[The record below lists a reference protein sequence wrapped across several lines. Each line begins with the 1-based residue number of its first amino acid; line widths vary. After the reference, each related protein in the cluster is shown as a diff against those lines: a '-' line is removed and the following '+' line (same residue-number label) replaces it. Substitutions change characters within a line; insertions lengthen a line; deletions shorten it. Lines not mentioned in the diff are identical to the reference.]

1 VKKLFLI
8 FSFSIISSHYT
19 IAQSGITFCEIMF
32 APESGPNEFIEIYNL
47 SDIAIDLTG
56 YQIKYYTAG
65 NDQIISTGG
74 GLILNPHTFA
84 VIFENDY
91 DLINGIYNNI
101 VPPVALV
108 LKISDNS
115 FGSTGMANSSD
126 RTLVLFNNLGDTVD
140 TYTYS
145 ANNSNGYSDEKIH
158 LTKDNSTANWTNSTS
173 LNGTP
178 GKENSFSGLIPYK
191 PHSIIVNEIM
201 SNPNLYGS
209 EFIELYNIS
218 NDIVN
223 LDGWTINDKSGS
235 VIPVS
240 KGNQNL
246 ENNCYFLLAE
256 DSSIIKD
263 YNINDFKNVHILNSS
278 SMNLSA
284 LNDVVLLKDALGNT
298 IDSVNYFE
306 SWQNP
311 NFIITKGKSLEKI
324 NPYLSGNDPKNW
336 STCTN
341 PVGATPGKQNSIYTI
356 SANIASKVSVSPNP
370 FSPDND
376 GYEDFAIIHYKLAQK
391 TAQVRIKI
399 FDSRGRLVRTLENN
413 LASGSEGSIIFDG
426 LGDNKQPLRIGI
438 YIALIEAISQNNGS
452 TDKMKTAIVIAKK
465 F

>member
-1 VKKLFLI
+1 MKKLLLI
-8 FSFSIISSHYT
+8 FCFSIIASQYI
-19 IAQSGITFCEIMF
+19 IAQPGITFSEIMF
-32 APESGPNEFIEIYNL
+32 APESGPNEFVEIYNL
-47 SDIAIDLTG
+47 NDIAIDLTG

-65 NDQIISTGG
+65 NDQIISTGS
-74 GLILNPHTFA
+74 GLLLNPHSFA

-91 DLINGIYNNI
+91 DLINGIYKNI
-101 VPPVALV
+101 VPAGALV

-126 RTLVLFNNLGDTVD
+126 RTLVLLNNSDDTVD

-201 SNPNLYGS
+201 SNPNLHGS

-218 NDIVN
+218 NDIIN

-263 YNINDFKNVHILNSS
+263 YNINVFKNVHILNSS
-278 SMNLSA
+278 SMSLSA
-284 LNDVVLLKDALGNT
+284 FNDVVLLKDALGNT

-306 SWQNP
+306 SWHNP

-324 NPYLSGNDPKNW
+324 SPYLSGNDPKNW

-356 SANIASKVSVSPNP
+356 STNIASKVSVSPNP

-376 GYEDFAIIHYKLAQK
+376 GYEDFTIIHYKLTQK
-391 TAQVRIKI
+391 IAQVRVKI

-413 LASGSEGSIIFDG
+413 LASGNEGSIIFNG

-438 YIALIEAISQNNGS
+438 YIALIEAISQNKGS
-452 TDKMKTAIVIAKK
+452 TDKMRAAIVIGKK